1 MAVEDPCQ
9 LQQIMAVLEFTAMGL
24 NMYPSTVVQ
33 FEFISIQ
40 TMIVHQELIFPSS
53 GYPPHGKVEIALFTS
68 SRAFAIFDF
77 TSSFKFVHLEHRA
90 TK

>member
-40 TMIVHQELIFPSS
+40 TIIVHQELIFQSS
-53 GYPPHGKVEIALFTS
+53 GYPSHGKVEIALFHQGHS
-68 SRAFAIFDF
+68 PFSISPLALSLCI
-77 TSSFKFVHLEHRA
+77 
-90 TK
+90 